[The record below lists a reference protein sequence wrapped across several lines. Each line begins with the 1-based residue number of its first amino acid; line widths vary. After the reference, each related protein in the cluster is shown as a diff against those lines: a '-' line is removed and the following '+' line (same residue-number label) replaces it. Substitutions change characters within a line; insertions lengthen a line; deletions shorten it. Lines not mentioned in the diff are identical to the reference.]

1 MSHKSAPS
9 TAVGTLGTR
18 MTNRYRGTELLRTA
32 VIVLAM
38 TIISALPSRAFF
50 NYDFWIGQDFR
61 TTIYSAGTHG
71 QAEISGESGDA
82 NSPKRRLHTIGAIF
96 NELRRCWVPPPSSQA
111 RTGMEITVRFAFKR
125 NGEILAEPRVT
136 YASAG
141 ASPDTRAT
149 YVNAIKAALNRCTP
163 MGFSEGLAA
172 VIVGHPFAIRFV
184 DDRTGLGTG

>member
-1 MSHKSAPS
+1 
-9 TAVGTLGTR
+9 

-38 TIISALPSRAFF
+38 TMISALQSRAFF

-82 NSPKRRLHTIGAIF
+82 NSPKRGLHTIGAIF

-111 RTGMEITVRFAFKR
+111 RTGTEIAVRFAFKR
-125 NGEILAEPRVT
+125 NGGILAEPRVT
-136 YASAG
+136 YVSAG

-149 YVNAIKAALNRCTP
+149 YINAIRAALSRCTP
-163 MGFSEGLAA
+163 MSFSEGLAA

-184 DDRTGLGTG
+184 DDRTGLSQ

>member
-1 MSHKSAPS
+1 MHFRTDAIGGSAC
-9 TAVGTLGTR
+9 LGTR

-38 TIISALPSRAFF
+38 TMISAFQSRAFF

-61 TTIYSAGTHG
+61 TTIYSTGTHG

-82 NSPKRRLHTIGAIF
+82 NSPKRGLHTIGAIF

-111 RTGMEITVRFAFKR
+111 RTGTEITVRFAFKR
-125 NGEILAEPRVT
+125 NGEILAAPRVT

-149 YVNAIKAALNRCTP
+149 YVNAIKAALSRCTP
-163 MGFSEGLAA
+163 MSFSEELAA

-184 DDRTGLGTG
+184 DDRIGLSQ